1 MGHIKSFL
9 MQQSMIIWGL
19 MKRRRS
25 HFGASSKVAEI
36 LLRKTRGLII
46 IFKNSSASLQ
56 RKLGHFWQSQK
67 CNAIWRKQ
75 YMTWEQEMKHQ
86 RHVAFDEGARQ
97 NAIENAKVLLADG
110 RYTLEEIV
118 KLLGIPEEELRTEI
132 SMETSS
138 V

>member
-1 MGHIKSFL
+1 
-9 MQQSMIIWGL
+9 
-19 MKRRRS
+19 
-25 HFGASSKVAEI
+25 
-36 LLRKTRGLII
+36 
-46 IFKNSSASLQ
+46 
-56 RKLGHFWQSQK
+56 
-67 CNAIWRKQ
+67 
-75 YMTWEQEMKHQ
+75 MTWEQEMKHQ

-118 KLLGIPEEELRTEI
+118 KLLGIPDEELRTEI